1 MTIDF
6 KGNHFPKSVIL
17 YAVFF
22 YVRYGVSYRDLEEI
36 MAERGVEIDHATLN
50 RWVVKFSPLIAAN
63 AQARKK
69 PTAVSWRMDETYIK
83 VRGKWM
89 YHYRAV
95 DRDGQTLDFM
105 LSERRDAAAAR
116 RFFKRAV
123 AVNGVPERIAID
135 KSGANLAGLQKLNVI
150 LKFTGVGRI
159 IGIVQ
164 SKYLNNIVE
173 QDHRFI
179 KRITRPMLGFKA
191 FHSADATLAG
201 IETAHM
207 IRKGQLGQAR
217 PLRIQAVR
225 HPRSITVSS
234 ENYSPANRKL
244 CDRTFHSASATL
256 QGIEVAH
263 MIRKGQIGS
272 KGQSVFQAI
281 ASLAA

>member
-69 PTAVSWRMDETYIK
+69 PTAGSWRMDETYIK
-83 VRGKWM
+83 VRGEWT
-89 YHYRAV
+89 YLYRAV

-105 LSERRDAAAAR
+105 LSERRDTAAAR

-123 AVNGVPERIAID
+123 GTNGIPERIVID
-135 KSGANLAGLQKLNVI
+135 KSGANLAGLQSLNAI

-191 FHSADATLAG
+191 FHSAAATLAG

-207 IRKGQLGQAR
+207 IRKGQFGE
-217 PLRIQAVR
+217 
-225 HPRSITVSS
+225 TG
-234 ENYSPANRKL
+234 
-244 CDRTFHSASATL
+244 TSAFKQFA
-256 QGIEVAH
+256 A
-263 MIRKGQIGS
+263 
-272 KGQSVFQAI
+272 
-281 ASLAA
+281 LAG

>member
-50 RWVVKFSPLIAAN
+50 RWVVKFSPLIAAS
-63 AQARKK
+63 AQVRKK

-83 VRGKWM
+83 VRGKWT
-89 YHYRAV
+89 YLYRAV

-105 LSERRDAAAAR
+105 LSERRDTAAAR

-123 AVNGVPERIAID
+123 GTNGAPDRIVID
-135 KSGANLAGLQKLNVI
+135 KSGANLAGLQSLNVI
-150 LKFTGVGRI
+150 LKFMGAGRI
-159 IGIVQ
+159 IGVVQ

-191 FHSADATLAG
+191 FHSAAATLAG
-201 IETAHM
+201 IEAAHM
-207 IRKGQLGQAR
+207 IRKGQLGQIR
-217 PLRIQAVR
+217 L
-225 HPRSITVSS
+225 
-234 ENYSPANRKL
+234 SPFKQFA
-244 CDRTFHSASATL
+244 A
-256 QGIEVAH
+256 
-263 MIRKGQIGS
+263 
-272 KGQSVFQAI
+272 
-281 ASLAA
+281 LAG